1 MEYPELGKLPASISI
16 GLTMTQSEQ
25 TATPRVWLLFGQK
38 AGDNN
43 QVLAL
48 AEQLGWP
55 YTIKQI
61 HNQPW
66 ELLTSLALGATLNGV
81 DIRHSSPLVAPWP
94 DLVITAG
101 RGNEPVAR
109 WIQQRSGNRAR
120 LVHIGRPW
128 APLASWDLIVTTP
141 QYFLPAADNVLLNRL
156 PLHRITPERL
166 AYEASTEAPWHNL
179 PRPYTVVLLGGD
191 SGQFVFTAEKGQRLG
206 QLVNRLVKT
215 LGGVALVSDSR
226 RTPAA
231 ASEAFWRQLSVP
243 AWRHNWHDGQDSN
256 PYMALLAQAD
266 QLVVTG
272 ESMSMLAEASA
283 TGKPLFIFDMSDRD
297 SRWWRQ
303 CHNYR
308 HKPLSHRL
316 AMRLGP
322 RRMRRDIARI
332 QEALVADGRAVWLDS
347 EHITRGELSSG
358 NDVAP
363 GGTECRDAAQRIRD
377 MFG

>member
-1 MEYPELGKLPASISI
+1 MGYPELGKLPVSISI
-16 GLTMTQSEQ
+16 GLPMTQSEQ

-55 YTIKQI
+55 YTIKTI
-61 HNQPW
+61 HHQPW
-66 ELLTSLALGATLNGV
+66 ELVTNLLLGPNLKGVKLRTS
-81 DIRHSSPLVAPWP
+81 SSLEAPWP
-94 DLVITAG
+94 DLIISAG
-101 RGNEPVAR
+101 RRNEPVAR
-109 WIQQRSGNRAR
+109 WIRHQSSGHSR

-141 QYFLPAADNVLLNRL
+141 QYFLPTADNVLLNRL

-166 AYEASTEAPWHNL
+166 ALEATTESPWHNL
-179 PRPYTVVLLGGD
+179 PRPYTAVLLGGD
-191 SGQFVFTAEKGQRLG
+191 SGQFVFTAEKGQRMGL
-206 QLVNRLVKT
+206 LANTLVKRM
-215 LGGVALVSDSR
+215 GGSVLISDSR
-226 RTPAA
+226 RTPVA
-231 ASEAFWRQLSVP
+231 ASEAFWKQLSVP
-243 AWRHNWHDGQDSN
+243 AWRHNWHDGQNSN

-272 ESMSMLAEASA
+272 ESMSMLAEATA
-283 TGKPLFIFDMSDRD
+283 TGKLLFIFDMSDRD

-316 AMRLGP
+316 AMALGP

-347 EHITRGELSSG
+347 ERISQDGLFSG
-358 NDVAP
+358 RNTTAS
-363 GGTECRDAAQRIRD
+363 GTGCEAAAQRIRD